1 MNYNLGFGS
10 DIGSNVLAR
19 REKERGEENGVLC
32 VCLHEFPI
40 NCFYLFNFFFGFL
53 TQKLLL

>member
-19 REKERGEENGVLC
+19 REKERGEENWVLC
-32 VCLHEFPI
+32 VCLPEFLI
-40 NCFYLFNFFFGFL
+40 NCFYLFIYFFFAS
-53 TQKLLL
+53 